1 MTAQR
6 KGIYFIPSL
15 SAGLPKPRLTV
26 TCISFQE
33 AINKNISCHHELII
47 LIG

>member
-6 KGIYFIPSL
+6 KGIYFIPFL
-15 SAGLPKPRLTV
+15 SAVLPKPRLTV

-33 AINKNISCHHELII
+33 AINKNISCHHEII
-47 LIG
+47 IVIG